1 MSTMTNIP
9 LQFLD
14 MYKWYKWLEY
24 SIAKDSVFCYPCRLF
39 GHESNKAEERFVTLG
54 YRDWKH
60 AGGNDGAFA
69 KHHTSKNH
77 KEALMNWSQY
87 KLTVATGTSV
97 ANKLDNARKEQI
109 KKNRHYLIARF
120 TS

>member
-69 KHHTSKNH
+69 KHHTSKNN

-87 KLTVATGTSV
+87 KLTVAMVHQLLINWTTPE
-97 ANKLDNARKEQI
+97 R
-109 KKNRHYLIARF
+109 NRLRRIV
-120 TS
+120 TT